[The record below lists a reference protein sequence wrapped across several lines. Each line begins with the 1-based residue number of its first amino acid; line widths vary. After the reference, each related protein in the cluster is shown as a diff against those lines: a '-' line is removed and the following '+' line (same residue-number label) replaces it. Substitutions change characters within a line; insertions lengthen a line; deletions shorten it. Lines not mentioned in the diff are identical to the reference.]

1 MLIQNYGLFWK
12 SNEIDWFPG
21 NGTRNAFRLLGRRGS
36 HTAKLE
42 LADFRNQKGIYILYG
57 NRGPHY
63 VGLCRK
69 QGLGTRL
76 KQHLSDKH
84 ADKWDRFSW
93 FGFCALLRSRDKVT
107 GLLPLKALPQ
117 YQLGE
122 PTKAIADLEALLIK
136 AMGLSNVADMKF
148 QSAYEW
154 TQVEEEDVPTFLERA
169 RGR

>member
-12 SNEIDWFPG
+12 VNEIDWFPG
-21 NGTRNAFRLLGRRGS
+21 GGSRGFRLLGRRGS
-36 HTAKLE
+36 RSANLE

-84 ADKWDRFSW
+84 EGKWDREPHR
-93 FGFCALLRSRDKVT
+93 LSRRLV
-107 GLLPLKALPQ
+107 
-117 YQLGE
+117 
-122 PTKAIADLEALLIK
+122 
-136 AMGLSNVADMKF
+136 GLSQTGMV
-148 QSAYEW
+148 
-154 TQVEEEDVPTFLERA
+154 
-169 RGR
+169 

>member
-12 SNEIDWFPG
+12 VNEIDWFPG
-21 NGTRNAFRLLGRRGS
+21 NGSRGFRLLGRRGS
-36 HTAKLE
+36 QAANLE
-42 LADFRNQKGIYILYG
+42 LADFRDQKGIYILYG

-76 KQHLSDKH
+76 KQHRSDKH
-84 ADKWDRFSW
+84 EGHWDRFSW
-93 FGFCALLRSRDKVT
+93 FGFRALLKTRDKTT
-107 GLLPLKALPQ
+107 GLLTLRKLPQ
-117 YQLGE
+117 VQFGT

-148 QSAYEW
+148 QRALEW
-154 TQVEEEDVPTFLERA
+154 TQVEEDDVPKFLQRAQER
-169 RGR
+169 